1 MKQGTWS
8 AVLLAVSISLTPL
21 VCRGAPLISPS
32 AGSDAVLSVRSAPTG
47 ELQLQYRKEN
57 GQAGAEDVSAGIGSD
72 YHYTRSAGQTRIYD
86 FKLRRVFSV
95 RPGNAFVND
104 SLYAEVW
111 YRAAELRNRLVLS
124 GALKG
129 AGVAAPEI
137 AAESHDPF
145 WMESSLG
152 MVSPQLPHAEL
163 KQVTGKDRTRW
174 LLKDEEVASVHYE
187 GDEIPPAL
195 QGGLRRFWGTFTQ
208 MHPDLAVALA
218 ASKRVPAELWIKQ
231 RPFGKDPVVV
241 HWTLTARKWE
251 PAAPYPLAA
260 HLIAQPT
267 LSTGS
272 YPEIFATLTTA
283 TLDKRLPPSQESYVS
298 RAETALGKGA
308 GLEALT
314 WVMEMGLAQGR
325 SLKCAPNDTQPY
337 CSLAARI
344 GPVARTDPRTALA
357 FAAQS
362 PDETARPQFAD
373 LPNAYLLRLLWA
385 TRAPGKGVEPAERER
400 DLLAAL
406 RASAVAN
413 FCKDTGDF
421 YAMGWQ
427 PFAAWQVW
435 DLGRLMAGH
444 ESGDLLDHVDAME
457 ADMVSTEPAYF

>member
-8 AVLLAVSISLTPL
+8 ALLLAASVSITPL
-21 VCRGAPLISPS
+21 IGLSAPLISPS
-32 AGSDAVLSVRSAPTG
+32 AGSDAVLSVRGAPTG
-47 ELQLQYRKEN
+47 ELRLQYRKQS
-57 GQAGAEDVSAGIGSD
+57 GQAGAEEVSAGIGSD

-86 FKLRRVFSV
+86 FKLRRIFSV
-95 RPGNAFVND
+95 QPGDTFIND

-111 YRAAELRNRLVLS
+111 YRAAELRNRVVLS
-124 GALKG
+124 GAVKG
-129 AGVAAPEI
+129 AGIATPQT
-137 AAESHDPF
+137 AAESNDPF
-145 WMESSLG
+145 WIESSLG
-152 MVSPQLPHAEL
+152 MVSPQFPHTDL
-163 KQVTGKDRTRW
+163 TQVTEKGRTRW
-174 LLKDEEVASVHYE
+174 LRKEEEVAAVRYE
-187 GDEIPPAL
+187 KDEVPLAL
-195 QGGLRRFWGTFTQ
+195 QAGLRRFWGTFTQ

-218 ASKRVPAELWIKQ
+218 ASKHIPAELWIEQ

-241 HWTLTARKWE
+241 HWTLTSQKWE
-251 PAAPYPLAA
+251 RAATYPLAA
-260 HLIAQPT
+260 HLAPHPT
-267 LSTGS
+267 NTVGS
-272 YPEIFATLTTA
+272 YPEIFATLTAATA
-283 TLDKRLPPSQESYVS
+283 DKRLPPPQETYAS
-298 RAETALGKGA
+298 RAEAALGRGA

-314 WVMEMGLAQGR
+314 WVLEMGLAQGPGV
-325 SLKCAPNDTQPY
+325 KCGPNDPQPF
-337 CSLAARI
+337 CSLAARS
-344 GPVARTDPRTALA
+344 GPVAKTDPRTAVA
-357 FAAQS
+357 FATQS

-373 LPNAYLLRLLWA
+373 LPNAYVLRLLWA

-444 ESGDLLDHVDAME
+444 KPGDLLDHVDAME